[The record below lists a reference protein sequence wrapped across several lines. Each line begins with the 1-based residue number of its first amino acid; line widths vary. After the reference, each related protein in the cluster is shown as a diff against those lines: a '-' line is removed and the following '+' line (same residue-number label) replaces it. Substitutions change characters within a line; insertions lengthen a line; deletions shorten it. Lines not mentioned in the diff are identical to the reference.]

1 MATDSSFL
9 SEDQFLCSICLDV
22 FTEPVS
28 IPCGHNFCKVC
39 ISLHWQEKEQCK
51 CPLCNH
57 KFNKGLKLCVNT
69 AFRDVVENFKKQNEI
84 SNNNSLKPGQVAC
97 DCCLSNKFK
106 ASKTCL
112 VCLTSFCE
120 THLEPHRQVDALKM
134 HKLTN
139 PVHNL
144 EDKICKKHNRILELF
159 CRNDQTRICVLCT
172 EHSAHVTV
180 PLEEEY
186 VDKMAHMV
194 KKKPEEQEVKQRL
207 GKKGQKSKV
216 RNKRKGKDEAFANSM
231 ASNQTQASPMIWF
244 PNVHP
249 CQCDICRCV
258 PEDMAFSGRK
268 FSFCVDISGGTSW
281 CLGVLRE
288 TLLGKKNIVADPSTG
303 SWLIK
308 LENCYCMA
316 LHKVPFTLVLKKRP
330 ERVVVCVDYE
340 NGQVSFWDA
349 DTGFLIYCFIG
360 CEFNGRIGLFCGEK
374 HEGWVQRL
382 KKKVENMTL
391 TNFLLCCLVMVT
403 FLIII
408 FADLSAKLSAASEH
422 SERNQE
428 TVKSEQDWLSSW
440 MFDH

>member
-97 DCCLSNKFK
+97 DCCISHKFK

-120 THLEPHRQVDALKM
+120 THLEPHRQVESLKT

-139 PVHNL
+139 PVHDL

-186 VDKMAHMV
+186 VEKTARMV
-194 KKKPEEQEVKQRL
+194 KKNPEEQEVKQSR
-207 GKKGQKSKV
+207 GKKGQKSRV
-216 RNKRKGKDEAFANSM
+216 RKKRKGKDEELAA
-231 ASNQTQASPMIWF
+231 QMIWF
-244 PNVHP
+244 PNMRP
-249 CQCDICRCV
+249 SQCDIYRCL
-258 PEDMAFSGRK
+258 PEDMACDQGR
-268 FSFCVDISGGTSW
+268 FCYGVEISGEPGW
-281 CLGVLRE
+281 YIGVVRE
-288 TLLGKKNIVADPSTG
+288 TSLRTRNIDSDPSTG

-308 LENCYCMA
+308 LGENCDCTA
-316 LHKVPFTLVLKKRP
+316 LHKVPFTFVLKKRP
-330 ERVVVCVDYE
+330 ERVVVSVDYE
-340 NGQVSFWDA
+340 NGMVSFWDA
-349 DTGFLIYCFIG
+349 DTGILFYGFAG
-360 CEFNGRIGLFCGEK
+360 CKFTEKVGLFCGVENK
-374 HEGWVQRL
+374 GWVQRL

-391 TNFLLCCLVMVT
+391 KDFIAGFLSIFVCL
-403 FLIII
+403 FLILVES
-408 FADLSAKLSAASEH
+408 FAEQ
-422 SERNQE
+422 RNPNP
-428 TVKSEQDWLSSW
+428 VKFKHDWLNSL
-440 MFDH
+440 FHKDP